1 MISSIDLIGGSIL
14 TANLVLTATATSASA
29 CVVYLAICVVA
40 TLFLLYRDIDD
51 DSEEYTL

>member
-1 MISSIDLIGGSIL
+1 MISSIDLIGSAIL
-14 TANLVLTATATSASA
+14 TANLILAATAMSASA

-40 TLFLLYRDIDD
+40 TLFLLYRDTDD